1 MDQVIGNNRN
11 RNQYQYQISHNHN
24 VQTEELSQIN
34 SNN

>member
-34 SNN
+34 SKH